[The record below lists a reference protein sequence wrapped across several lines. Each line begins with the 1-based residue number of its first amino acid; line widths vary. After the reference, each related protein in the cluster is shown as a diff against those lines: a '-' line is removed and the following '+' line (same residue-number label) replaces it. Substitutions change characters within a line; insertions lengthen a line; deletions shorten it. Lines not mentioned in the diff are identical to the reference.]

1 MGSILYI
8 YNVFCNIYVLEMIM
22 LDKIN
27 FFLKICFG
35 CHCRADRS
43 FFYKN
48 KQFPICARCTGELIG
63 IIISIPMIILNGVF
77 SIKLTLLMTIPII
90 IDGFLQLKTKYE
102 SNNIKRLITGILF
115 GLIFFSLIYNINDLT
130 IKSALNKAQYVRENY
145 INK

>member
-1 MGSILYI
+1 
-8 YNVFCNIYVLEMIM
+8 M

-43 FFYKN
+43 FFYKH

-63 IIISIPMIILNGVF
+63 IIISIPTIILNGVF
-77 SIKLTLLMTIPII
+77 SFKLTLLMSVPILL
-90 IDGFLQLKTKYE
+90 DGFLQLKTKYE

-130 IKSALNKAQYVRENY
+130 IKSALNKAQYIRENY